1 MKILTNFKHVFVM
14 FFAIFFISEGSSS
27 MLLYNERMLNRQ
39 YRESLEENKQL
50 IASLDEWRRSYIKEL
65 DTPHVQSI
73 IRLGDGSGISDKQTE
88 EKLNA
93 VADCILLIGEKLEN
107 FNVTWLFLSKF
118 YVHKIEM
125 GDKVYSEVG
134 IPSIIFSILGA
145 KEERKLS
152 CTMDIPTFLKNFY
165 EVIDSS
171 AIKYEVEVFY
181 QK

>member
-1 MKILTNFKHVFVM
+1 MKILTNFKHFFVM
-14 FFAIFFISEGSSS
+14 FFAIFFISEGIASS
-27 MLLYNERMLNRQ
+27 MLSHKERILNKQ
-39 YRESLEENKQL
+39 YSEFLEENKQL
-50 IASLDEWRRSYIKEL
+50 IASINEWRRSYIKEL
-65 DTPHVQSI
+65 DTPNVQSI

-118 YVHKIEM
+118 YVHKIEI

-134 IPSIIFSILGA
+134 IPSIIFSILGT

-181 QK
+181 